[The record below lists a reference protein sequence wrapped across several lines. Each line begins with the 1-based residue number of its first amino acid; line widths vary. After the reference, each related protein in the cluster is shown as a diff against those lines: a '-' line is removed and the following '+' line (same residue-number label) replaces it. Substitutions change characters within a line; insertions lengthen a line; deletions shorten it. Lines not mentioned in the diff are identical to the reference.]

1 MYVVDASVW
10 GQAQLWPMSTAG
22 EVPWNFQTPVTTSHI
37 SISYSMIGDPTL
49 FTAKSQSRVI
59 EYFIFFHMSNLNGSP
74 VGSVRLVILWKNEKN
89 NKVKYK
95 DLKYANEKIWTKNV
109 EYGWLLN

>member
-1 MYVVDASVW
+1 MELPD
-10 GQAQLWPMSTAG
+10 P
-22 EVPWNFQTPVTTSHI
+22 SHYI
-37 SISYSMIGDPTL
+37 PYFNLIL
-49 FTAKSQSRVI
+49 NETAKSQSRVI
-59 EYFIFFHMSNLNGSP
+59 EYFIFFHMSNLNGFP

-95 DLKYANEKIWTKNV
+95 DLKYAYEKISTKKV